1 MCKDVAWVVEWK
13 YKSYVLVTQ
22 TVRYKSKERYDVI
35 MAFKNRGNTMNAM
48 FTTNQYKVLEVM
60 YDNTLSIADKEYCPL
75 GQGEIADELGLSK
88 AVVNKI
94 FTELKEAGYISMVTR
109 GKWKLSDG
117 ATEMTRITQ
126 RL

>member
-1 MCKDVAWVVEWK
+1 
-13 YKSYVLVTQ
+13 
-22 TVRYKSKERYDVI
+22 
-35 MAFKNRGNTMNAM
+35 MAFKNRSNTMNAM

-60 YDNTLSIADKEYCPL
+60 YENTLSIADKEYCPL
-75 GQGEIADELGLSK
+75 GQGEIADELGLSR

-109 GKWKLSDG
+109 GKWKLSEQ
-117 ATEMTRITQ
+117 ATEMIRVTQ

>member
-1 MCKDVAWVVEWK
+1 
-13 YKSYVLVTQ
+13 
-22 TVRYKSKERYDVI
+22 
-35 MAFKNRGNTMNAM
+35 MNAI

-75 GQGEIADELGLSK
+75 GQGEIANELGLSR

-94 FTELKEAGYISMVTR
+94 FTELRETGYISMITR
-109 GKWKLSDG
+109 GKWRLSDQ
-117 ATEMTRITQ
+117 ANEMIKVTH

>member
-1 MCKDVAWVVEWK
+1 
-13 YKSYVLVTQ
+13 
-22 TVRYKSKERYDVI
+22 
-35 MAFKNRGNTMNAM
+35 MNDI

-75 GQGEIADELGLSK
+75 GQGEIAEKLGFSR
-88 AVVNKI
+88 AVVNRI

-109 GKWKLSDG
+109 GKWKLSDQ
-117 ATEMTRITQ
+117 ASEMIKVTQ

>member
-1 MCKDVAWVVEWK
+1 
-13 YKSYVLVTQ
+13 
-22 TVRYKSKERYDVI
+22 
-35 MAFKNRGNTMNAM
+35 MAFKNRGNMMNAM

-60 YDNTLSIADKEYCPL
+60 YENTLSIADKEYCPL
-75 GQGEIADELGLSK
+75 GQGEIADELGLSR

-117 ATEMTRITQ
+117 ATEMIRITQ